1 MHAQREAG
9 PRETTGLHGFE
20 VTPLAGAI
28 APRSGGT
35 IHPTTGE
42 HRLMLALL
50 CDALHV
56 FTDASQRVGTPRQRA
71 ELRAWFESPDPSYV
85 FSFESICDALGLDP
99 SYVRRRAFARDPT
112 ARQVPR
118 WHRVQSRR
126 IKPPR
131 SPARLQT
138 DPSATSP

>member
-9 PRETTGLHGFE
+9 PREITGLHGFE
-20 VTPLAGAI
+20 IMPLAGAI
-28 APRSGGT
+28 APRFGGT

-56 FTDASQRVGTPRQRA
+56 FTDARPRVGTPRQRA
-71 ELRAWFESPDPSYV
+71 ELRAWFESPDRSYV

-99 SYVRRRAFARDPT
+99 GYVRRRALARDPT

-118 WHRVQSRR
+118 WHRVQSAR

-131 SPARLQT
+131 SSARFGP
-138 DPSATSP
+138 DATVGR